1 MRFFERLYRSPFGYV
16 MSLAA
21 NGFAKIQKPYM
32 VYGYYDISTKR
43 FRKYTRMSSTVTI
56 MNRKGLSIGDDVWVW
71 HHTILDATE
80 NITIEEGVQIGAW
93 VGIFTHGSEKAV
105 RLLGKQFVHIP
116 NTERKGYT
124 RGKVSIG
131 AFTFIGA
138 GSVILPGVEIG
149 KGCLIGTGTLV
160 TKSVPDYSIVVG
172 SPGQVKGSTIDFDKK
187 SFDHHDFSE
196 TYYDSEALLLLKEK
210 MNK

>member
-1 MRFFERLYRSPFGYV
+1 MGRNIYAR
-16 MSLAA
+16 
-21 NGFAKIQKPYM
+21 
-32 VYGYYDISTKR
+32 KR
-43 FRKYTRMSSTVTI
+43 
-56 MNRKGLSIGDDVWVW
+56 
-71 HHTILDATE
+71 
-80 NITIEEGVQIGAW
+80 
-93 VGIFTHGSEKAV
+93 KAV